1 MRGLR
6 PTRLIDLRVISRSA
20 VTEYLM
26 GGFNLPERKRETD
39 LRQEVY
45 SLLGF
50 IPANVNLLQIAL
62 DAYSQPF
69 VLAFYD
75 PDARAIFLFEEQLGS
90 GNAFINYVLS
100 HEFVHALQD
109 QHYDLN
115 AVALTFTVVG
125 DQAHFDWDAAFAFS
139 ALVEGDARNLDT
151 AYLRQEITGTEA
163 LSLLRSLASLPS
175 LDPNKYPPV
184 VIREISWPYEA
195 GAGFLNSNTPKTQG
209 GIAGIYAARPRTT
222 EQIIHPEKYI
232 AKEGARPVDL
242 QPLTPALGPGWREIG
257 SANFGEFAWQN
268 YLLLGVSDGT
278 AVSRAAAGWGG
289 DRFTLYGLDG
299 GARLF
304 HSRVAW
310 DSQAEA
316 QEFWTTFVSSLRNR
330 GGSLDLGEG
339 NLTWRSGARTLRA
352 TLAGDTVTLLA
363 SNDAAGLAA
372 ASAAVGLH

>member
-1 MRGLR
+1 MRGLQ
-6 PTRLIDLRVISRSA
+6 PTGPIDLRVIRRDSVA
-20 VTEYLM
+20 DYLI
-26 GGFNLPERKRETD
+26 GSYELPERKRATE
-39 LRQEVY
+39 LRQDVY
-45 SLLGF
+45 DLLGL
-50 IPANVNLLQIAL
+50 IPSNADLLQIAL

-75 PDARAIFLFEEQLGS
+75 PDAKAIFLFEEQLGS
-90 GNAFINYVLS
+90 GSAFINYVLS

-115 AVALTFTVVG
+115 TIG
-125 DQAHFDWDAAFAFS
+125 DQTLFDWDAGFAFS
-139 ALVEGDARNLDT
+139 ALLEGDARNVDT
-151 AYLRQEITGTEA
+151 AYLRREISGTDA
-163 LSLLRSLASLPS
+163 LSLLRSLASLPA

-195 GAGFLNSNTPKTQG
+195 GAGFLNINAPKTQG

-232 AKEGARPVDL
+232 AGEGARPVDL
-242 QPLTPALGPGWREIG
+242 QPLVSALGPGWHEIG

-304 HSRVAW
+304 HQSVAW

-339 NLTWRSGARTLRA
+339 NLTWRNGGRILRA
-352 TLAGDTVTLLA
+352 TLSRDTVTLLA
-363 SNDAAGLAA
+363 SNDAAALAA
-372 ASAAVGLH
+372 ASAALGLR